1 MSENFDDYNAEN
13 GNEENMPTIDFTC
26 REGEPLQLV
35 RLVGNTGRFEIVEST
50 FEYLKRFDGGIAVC
64 SIVGKYRTGKSFLM
78 NKLLDL
84 EKEQG
89 FTVSPTVDACTKV
102 GYFFSKDLG
111 FLAVLDLWIFFY

>member
-1 MSENFDDYNAEN
+1 MSHSQEDFATEN

-35 RLVGNTGRFEIVEST
+35 QLEGNSGRFKIVEST

-84 EKEQG
+84 EKNQG

-102 GYFFSKDLG
+102 GSTFC
-111 FLAVLDLWIFFY
+111 